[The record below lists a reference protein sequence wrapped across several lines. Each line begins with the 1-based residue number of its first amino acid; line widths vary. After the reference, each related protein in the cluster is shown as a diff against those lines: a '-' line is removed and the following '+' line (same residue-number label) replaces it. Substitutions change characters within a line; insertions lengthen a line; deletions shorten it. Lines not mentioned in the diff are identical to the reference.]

1 MPRSKW
7 KKEPQAYTRTRAN
20 TYTRICENGIIYNNI
35 SENYGS
41 EKKITA
47 TDDNREKVK
56 IKNKTTRWMKKRGKE
71 VSERE
76 RERAAKNE

>member
-7 KKEPQAYTRTRAN
+7 KKEPQAPTQTRVHTGEHIHAF
-20 TYTRICENGIIYNNI
+20 ENGIIYNNI

-56 IKNKTTRWMKKRGKE
+56 IKNKTKWEENKRLREGGESVRVAEKE
-71 VSERE
+71 
-76 RERAAKNE
+76 